1 MTDVKLLS
9 EPTNYAVVQL
19 PERRFPGVVFQGD
32 SLNNLINDIKAAAA
46 EPVESERQLL
56 LKDVIQHLETVQNR
70 YEKVLAEKGIKLP
83 YSNA

>member
-32 SLNNLINDIKAAAA
+32 SLNSLINDIKAAAA

-70 YEKVLAEKGIKLP
+70 YEKVLAENEIELP

>member
-70 YEKVLAEKGIKLP
+70 YENVLTEKGIKLP

>member
-32 SLNNLINDIKAAAA
+32 SLNNLINDMKAAAA

>member
-70 YEKVLAEKGIKLP
+70 YEKVLAENEIKLP